1 MILSDLSIKRSVLAS
16 VMSLV
21 ILLMGIGAYMV
32 LPVRQYP
39 NVTRPVVSVTTTYT
53 GASPETVEATI
64 TNPLEENLNEI
75 DGIRY
80 ISSQSSFG
88 VSAINIEFASTRDVD
103 AATLDVSNAVS
114 RAVNSLPTSPDV
126 SRPVVSKVSSN
137 AQPIIWLVLQG
148 SDYSMEQLSQI
159 ADLII
164 KRRVEVLPGVGNV
177 IIGGEYEWAMRVW
190 LDPKRLSAYG
200 LAVGDIVSTLTRNN
214 VQLPA
219 GQIKSDSLFF
229 NVVANAQMADPKGYA
244 DLVVREVN
252 GSPIRIKD
260 VGWVQLGSQGYDT
273 IALFDGKPAVGV
285 GIVPQTKSNAI
296 DISNEV
302 HKVLP
307 AVRAAIPPGV
317 ELQVAMDTTDY
328 IRDSIHE
335 VTVTLGITFV
345 LVSLVVMFFLHTF
358 RATLI
363 PVLAIP
369 VSIIGA
375 FAGMWVLGF
384 SVNVL
389 TLFSLVLAI
398 GLVIDDAIIMLENIY
413 RHQEMGEERL
423 VAAVNGAREIGF
435 PVLATTVSLIA
446 IFIPLGFM
454 RGDIGRLFTEFAITV
469 AIAVGISG
477 FVALTMTPMLC
488 SKILRVSKPG
498 KGLLSR
504 GLRFLDRLLGAYAH
518 VVTWSVNHRKTII
531 LFMLLNIAAAVG
543 LYEIAPKTFAPV
555 EDVGYF
561 LTIVKAPE
569 GSNLWYTLHYLDDV
583 EKDVRQ
589 IPAVE
594 QFFAAIGIPVG
605 GPASPRMGIVF
616 AKLKPFDQR
625 TMSQMQVVS
634 KLFPEFMAIPG
645 VLAFPINPPSL
656 GERATAQDVQFVVVG
671 PSMEKLADLNQAILA
686 KTRSTPGMINIQSDL
701 TIHTPQL
708 NIAFHRERAADLG
721 IPILDVA
728 QALQV
733 GLGGS
738 HISDFIMNNKSYEV
752 LAQLEPKHR
761 ARPGQIDEL
770 YVRSASGSLI
780 PLSYLVSVSN
790 TFGPDVIYHYD
801 LQRSFTI
808 SASLLPQLP
817 LGTALDKMAG
827 YAAEV
832 LPAGY
837 STALTG
843 PSRDYK
849 ETSAALYLTFGVS
862 LIFIYLVLAAQFE
875 SWAHPLTIMLSV
887 PLALT
892 GALITLYLTHNS
904 LNIYSEI
911 GIIMLIGLVT
921 KNGILLVDY
930 GNQLRARGYDLIQ
943 AAVQAGKIR
952 FRPILMTSLAMIMG
966 GVPLAMAT
974 GPGAQS
980 RQPLGWAVVGGL
992 VFSTVFTLMVTPVF
1006 YIVITRLADRLGLK
1020 TIPPKIQLVQEK
1032 KTRRRTKKKEGG

>member
-1 MILSDLSIKRSVLAS
+1 MILSDISIKRTVLAS
-16 VMSLV
+16 VMSLI
-21 ILLMGIGAYMV
+21 ILLMGIGAYLS

-39 NVTRPVVSVTTTYT
+39 DVTRPVVSVTTTYT
-53 GASPETVEATI
+53 GAGPETVEATI

-75 DGIRY
+75 DGIRS

-88 VSAINIEFASTRDVD
+88 VSAINIEFVSTRNVD
-103 AATLDVSNAVS
+103 AATQDVTNAVS
-114 RAVNSLPTSPDV
+114 RAVDKLPNSPDV
-126 SRPVVSKVSSN
+126 GRPVVSKVSSN
-137 AQPIIWLVLQG
+137 AQPIMWLVLQAPN
-148 SDYSMEQLSQI
+148 YSLEQLSQI
-159 ADLII
+159 ADLIV
-164 KRRVEVLPGVGNV
+164 KRRVEILPGVGNV
-177 IIGGEYEWAMRVW
+177 LIGGEYQWAMRLW
-190 LDPKRLSAYG
+190 LDPNKLSAYG
-200 LAVGDIVSTLTRNN
+200 LSVGDIVSALNQNN

-229 NVVANAQMADPKGYA
+229 NVVANGQMTDPKDYA

-260 VGWVQLGSQGYDT
+260 VGWVQLGSLSYDT
-273 IALFDGKPAVGV
+273 IARFNGAPVVGV
-285 GIVPQTKSNAI
+285 GVVPQTKANAI

-302 HKVLP
+302 RRVLP
-307 AVRAAIPPGV
+307 AIRTAIPPGV
-317 ELQVAMDTTDY
+317 GLHVAVDTTDY

-335 VTVTLGITFV
+335 VTVTLVITFC
-345 LVSLVVMFFLHTF
+345 LVSLVVMIFLHTF
-358 RATLI
+358 RATII

-369 VSIIGA
+369 VSIVGA

-423 VAAVNGAREIGF
+423 AAAFKGSREIGF
-435 PVLATTVSLIA
+435 PILATTVSLIA

-454 RGDIGRLFTEFAITV
+454 RGDIGRLFTEFAISV

-488 SKILRVSKPG
+488 SRILRLSKPRRG
-498 KGLLSR
+498 FLALS
-504 GLRFLDRLLGAYAH
+504 LRFFDRMNTLYGS
-518 VVTWSVNHRKTII
+518 VVTWSVQHRKTIVF
-531 LFMLLNIAAAVG
+531 FMLLNIAAAAG
-543 LYEIAPKTFAPV
+543 LYVHSPKTFAPV

-561 LTIVKAPE
+561 LTIIKAPE
-569 GSNLWYTLHYLDDV
+569 GSNLWYTLHYLEDV
-583 EKDVRQ
+583 EKDVGA

-594 QFFAAIGIPVG
+594 QYFAALGIPVG
-605 GPASPRMGIVF
+605 GPASPRTGIVF
-616 AKLKPFDQR
+616 ARLRPFNER
-625 TMSQMQVVS
+625 RMSQMQVVS

-656 GERATAQDVQFVVVG
+656 GESATAQDVQYVVLG
-671 PSMEKLADLNQAILA
+671 PRLEKLAEINKALLA
-686 KTRSTPGMINIQSDL
+686 RTRSTPGMINIQSDL
-701 TIHTPQL
+701 TIETPQL
-708 NIAFHRERAADLG
+708 NVDFHRERAADLG
-721 IPILDVA
+721 IPIYDVA
-728 QALQV
+728 SALQV

-738 HISDFIMNNKSYEV
+738 HVSDFIMNNKSYEV
-752 LAQLEPKHR
+752 LAQLAPKHR
-761 ARPGQIDEL
+761 ARPGQIDEV
-770 YVRSASGSLI
+770 YVRSRSGTLI
-780 PLSYLVSVSN
+780 PLSYLVSVTNS
-790 TFGPDVIYHYD
+790 FGPDTIYHYD
-801 LQRSFTI
+801 LQRSFTV
-808 SASLLPQLP
+808 SASLLPTLP
-817 LGTALDKMAG
+817 LGTALDKLEG
-827 YAAEV
+827 YAKEL
-832 LPAGY
+832 LPADY

-849 ETSAALYLTFGVS
+849 ETSASLYLTFGVS

-875 SWAHPLTIMLSV
+875 SWVHPLTIMLSV

-892 GALITLYLTHNS
+892 GALLSLYLTKNS

-930 GNQLRARGYDLIQ
+930 GNHLRAEGHDLIH
-943 AAVQAGKIR
+943 AAVEAGKIR

-966 GVPLAMAT
+966 SLPLALAT
-974 GPGAQS
+974 GAGAQS

-1006 YIVITRLADRLGLK
+1006 YILITRLAERLGLK
-1020 TIPPKIQLVQEK
+1020 TIPPRVAGEK
-1032 KTRRRTKKKEGG
+1032 NEEGEKA